1 MPLPKNIVKPTL
13 PLVPRK
19 ELSARRQELLQY
31 IKEDGTYL
39 PKSVLHADLDRGMLD
54 FVKNELKVV
63 TAGEIVPMVDIIITT
78 QNWSQYVE
86 TYKFID
92 LDYNPD
98 PPYITVVRSPE
109 VKYGSNPALIYN
121 IPNRKQFY
129 YASVPTWNGN
139 EQGMDIYTIPQPV
152 PVDIKYSVKIVC
164 NRMREL
170 NQLNKIVMQTF
181 ASRQAYTFIKGQYVP
196 IILDNVSDESQMTI
210 DARKYYVQNYDFTML
225 GYLIDEEEFEVK
237 PAIQRIT
244 QLIEV
249 DTSTRRQR
257 RNKFPKNP
265 DTFNID
271 FLFTTGDTVEE
282 KIDFTA
288 NMNVNSLENVS
299 SFDVYINNDFYGI
312 NPSVIQITTNDI
324 LRIVVTK
331 SDNTKEAKII
341 FINNLYGGQPV
352 FRQTNSYSNGVPYTL
367 GVQSGAT
374 FNLSSGLNF
383 RQGDTIKLVHNS
395 INYQNSKVV
404 SYNNQTGVLVFSG
417 ATNVVGS
424 GTYDTWDVDVY

>member
-31 IKEDGTYL
+31 INEDGTYL

-109 VKYGSNPALIYN
+109 VKYGSNPSLQYT

-152 PVDIKYSVKIVC
+152 PVDIKYNVKIVC

-210 DARKYYVQNYDFTML
+210 DTRKYYVQNYDFTML

-237 PAIQRIT
+237 PAIQRVT
-244 QLIEV
+244 QLIEM
-249 DTSTRRQR
+249 DTTTRKQK
-257 RNKFPKNP
+257 RNQFPKNP
-265 DTFNID
+265 DEFKLD
-271 FLFTTGDTVEE
+271 FLFVTGNTTLIDI
-282 KIDFTA
+282 IDFRA
-288 NMNVNSLENVS
+288 NMSVANSDNVET
-299 SFDVYINNDFYGI
+299 FDVYINDNYYG
-312 NPSVIQITTNDI
+312 SDVEVIQINTNDV
-324 LRIVVTK
+324 LRIEVTK
-331 SDNTKEAKII
+331 LNNNNEALIVFDN
-341 FINNLYGGQPV
+341 
-352 FRQTNSYSNGVPYTL
+352 
-367 GVQSGAT
+367 
-374 FNLSSGLNF
+374 
-383 RQGDTIKLVHNS
+383 KLV
-395 INYQNSKVV
+395 
-404 SYNNQTGVLVFSG
+404 
-417 ATNVVGS
+417 
-424 GTYDTWDVDVY
+424 

>member
-31 IKEDGTYL
+31 INEDGTYL

-92 LDYNPD
+92 LDYNPN
-98 PPYITVVRSPE
+98 PPFITVVRSPE
-109 VKYGSNPALIYN
+109 VKYGTNPSLQYT

-152 PVDIKYSVKIVC
+152 PVDIKYSVKIIC

-170 NQLNKIVMQTF
+170 NQLNKVVMQTF

-196 IILDNVSDESQMTI
+196 IILDNVSDESQMTM

-237 PAIQRIT
+237 PAIQRVT
-244 QLIEV
+244 QLIEM
-249 DTSTRRQR
+249 DTTTRKQK
-257 RNKFPKNP
+257 RNQFPKNP
-265 DTFNID
+265 DEFKLD
-271 FLFTTGDTVEE
+271 FLFVTGNTTLVDI
-282 KIDFTA
+282 IDFRA
-288 NMNVNSLENVS
+288 NMSVANSDNVNT
-299 SFDVYINNDFYGI
+299 FDVYINNNYYGS
-312 NPSVIQITTNDI
+312 NVGVIQITTNDI
-324 LRIVVTK
+324 LRIEITK
-331 SDNTKEAKII
+331 IDNNNEALI
-341 FINNLYGGQPV
+341 V
-352 FRQTNSYSNGVPYTL
+352 FDN
-367 GVQSGAT
+367 
-374 FNLSSGLNF
+374 
-383 RQGDTIKLVHNS
+383 KLV
-395 INYQNSKVV
+395 
-404 SYNNQTGVLVFSG
+404 
-417 ATNVVGS
+417 
-424 GTYDTWDVDVY
+424 

>member
-109 VKYGSNPALIYN
+109 VKYGTNPSLQYT

-152 PVDIKYSVKIVC
+152 PVDIKYNVKIVC

-244 QLIEV
+244 QLFEI
-249 DTSTRRQR
+249 DTTTRRPR
-257 RNKFPKNP
+257 RNKFPENP
-265 DTFNID
+265 DEFNFQFLFVTGNTTLVDRID
-271 FLFTTGDTVEE
+271 FR
-282 KIDFTA
+282 A
-288 NMNVNSLENVS
+288 NMSLLSSDNVDT
-299 SFDVYINNDFYGI
+299 FDVYINNNYFGSDTQT
-312 NPSVIQITTNDI
+312 IQITTNDI
-324 LRIVVTK
+324 LRIEVTK
-331 SDNTKEAKII
+331 
-341 FINNLYGGQPV
+341 INNNQEALIV
-352 FRQTNSYSNGVPYTL
+352 FDN
-367 GVQSGAT
+367 
-374 FNLSSGLNF
+374 
-383 RQGDTIKLVHNS
+383 KLV
-395 INYQNSKVV
+395 
-404 SYNNQTGVLVFSG
+404 
-417 ATNVVGS
+417 
-424 GTYDTWDVDVY
+424 